1 MTVQPDYG
9 KIEGLSFGTMTHQM
23 KKEFQNSFN
32 KTDLILS
39 LVLVGLVISVLFI
52 SLDDYKN
59 ILMKN
64 YVLSLDAGTT
74 SSRAILFDQKG
85 NLIAM
90 AQQEFTQIFP
100 KKGWVEHNPNEIW
113 ETQVSSVKKV
123 LSKADIRPEQID
135 SIGITNQRETTIIWD
150 RATGIPVFNAIV
162 WQDRRTAKICEGIV
176 SQGKSDIFTQKTGLV
191 VDAYFSATKIKW
203 ILDQDPELR
212 DRAHDGE
219 LAFGT
224 VDSWLIWNL
233 TGGATHVTDATN
245 ASRTMIYNIHEH
257 KWDQELLDL
266 LEIPNTLLPNVTNS
280 SEIVGN
286 TDPSI
291 LGTSIRIAGIAGD
304 QQAALFGQLCL
315 QPGDVK
321 NTYGTGCFCIMNT
334 GEQAVISKNNML
346 TTIAWQINNEV
357 TYAIEGSVFTA
368 GALVQWLRDQLQMIT
383 TSDDIEALAESVS
396 DNGGVTFVPALAGL
410 GAPYWD
416 PHATG
421 SIMGITRGTNK
432 GHIARAALEAI
443 ALRSMDIIIEMQKD
457 AGIDFKSVKV
467 DGGASNN
474 NLLMQIQADFI
485 NANVIRPK
493 VTETTALG
501 AAFLAGLATGFW
513 SSVDV
518 LKDLWGEDQCFK
530 PLVSQQ
536 TKKTISLW
544 EDRVS
549 RILTKQ

>member
-1 MTVQPDYG
+1 
-9 KIEGLSFGTMTHQM
+9 
-23 KKEFQNSFN
+23 
-32 KTDLILS
+32 
-39 LVLVGLVISVLFI
+39 
-52 SLDDYKN
+52 
-59 ILMKN
+59 MKN

-85 NLIAM
+85 NQIAM

-113 ETQVSSVKKV
+113 ETQVNSVKKV
-123 LSKADIRPEQID
+123 LSKADISPEQVD

-176 SQGKSDIFTQKTGLV
+176 LQGKSDIFTQKTGLV

-203 ILDQDPELR
+203 ILDQDPALR
-212 DRAHDGE
+212 DRANDGE

-257 KWDQELLDL
+257 QWDQELLDL

-304 QQAALFGQLCL
+304 QHAALFGQLCL

-334 GEQAVISKNNML
+334 GKQAVISNNNML

-396 DNGGVTFVPALAGL
+396 DNGGVTFIPALAGL

-457 AGIDFKSVKV
+457 SGIDFKSVKV

-493 VTETTALG
+493 VTETTAMG

-518 LKDLWGEDQCFK
+518 LKDLWSENQCFK

>member
-1 MTVQPDYG
+1 
-9 KIEGLSFGTMTHQM
+9 
-23 KKEFQNSFN
+23 
-32 KTDLILS
+32 
-39 LVLVGLVISVLFI
+39 
-52 SLDDYKN
+52 
-59 ILMKN
+59 MKN

-85 NLIAM
+85 NQIAM
-90 AQQEFTQIFP
+90 TQQEFTQIFP

-113 ETQVSSVKKV
+113 ETQVNAVKKV
-123 LSKADIRPEQID
+123 LSKADISPKQLD

-176 SQGKSDIFTQKTGLV
+176 SQGKADIFTQKTGLV

-203 ILDQDPELR
+203 ILDQDPNLR
-212 DRAHDGE
+212 DRANDGE

-233 TGGATHVTDATN
+233 TGGTTHVTDATN

-257 KWDQELLDL
+257 QWDQELLDL

-304 QQAALFGQLCL
+304 QHAALFGQLCL
-315 QPGDVK
+315 KPGDVK

-383 TSDDIEALAESVS
+383 TSDDIETLAESVS
-396 DNGGVTFVPALAGL
+396 DNGGVTFIPALAGL

-474 NLLMQIQADFI
+474 NLLMQIQADLI

-493 VTETTALG
+493 VTETTAMG

-513 SSVDV
+513 SSVDA

-536 TKKTISLW
+536 TKNTISLW
-544 EDRVS
+544 ENRVS

>member
-1 MTVQPDYG
+1 
-9 KIEGLSFGTMTHQM
+9 
-23 KKEFQNSFN
+23 
-32 KTDLILS
+32 
-39 LVLVGLVISVLFI
+39 
-52 SLDDYKN
+52 
-59 ILMKN
+59 MKN

-85 NLIAM
+85 NQIAM
-90 AQQEFTQIFP
+90 AQQEFKQIFP

-113 ETQVSSVKKV
+113 ETQVNSVKKV
-123 LSKADIRPEQID
+123 LSEADISPEQVD

-203 ILDQDPELR
+203 ILDQDPALR
-212 DRAHDGE
+212 DRANDGE

-257 KWDQELLDL
+257 QWDQELLDL

-304 QQAALFGQLCL
+304 QHAALFGQLCL

-334 GEQAVISKNNML
+334 GKQAVISKNNML

-357 TYAIEGSVFTA
+357 TYAIEGSVFSA

-396 DNGGVTFVPALAGL
+396 DNGGVTFIPALAGL

-493 VTETTALG
+493 VTETTAMG

-513 SSVDV
+513 SSVDA

-536 TKKTISLW
+536 TKNTISLW

>member
-1 MTVQPDYG
+1 
-9 KIEGLSFGTMTHQM
+9 
-23 KKEFQNSFN
+23 
-32 KTDLILS
+32 
-39 LVLVGLVISVLFI
+39 
-52 SLDDYKN
+52 
-59 ILMKN
+59 MKN

-85 NLIAM
+85 NQIAM

-113 ETQVSSVKKV
+113 ETQVNAVKKV
-123 LSKADIRPEQID
+123 LSKADISPEQVD

-176 SQGKSDIFTQKTGLV
+176 SQGKSNIFTQKTGLV

-203 ILDQDPELR
+203 ILDQDPALR
-212 DRAHDGE
+212 DRANDGE

-233 TGGATHVTDATN
+233 TGGTTHVTDATN

-257 KWDQELLDL
+257 QWDQELLDL

-304 QQAALFGQLCL
+304 QHAALFGQLCL

-334 GEQAVISKNNML
+334 GKQAVISKNNML

-396 DNGGVTFVPALAGL
+396 DNGGVTFIPALAGL

-493 VTETTALG
+493 VTETTAMG

-513 SSVDV
+513 SSVDA

-549 RILTKQ
+549 RILTKK